1 MTLRWRQTPN
11 QKWPGVMQKVARRR
25 IPKVAAKPMKGT
37 YEEEPM
43 TLSGPS
49 GDGPYL
55 VILDEEKLR
64 EERGIQE
71 EGEVEKSITLP

>member
-1 MTLRWRQTPN
+1 MP
-11 QKWPGVMQKVARRR
+11 KVAGHDL
-25 IPKVAAKPMKGT
+25 PKVAAKPMKGT

-43 TLSGPS
+43 TLSGS
-49 GDGPYL
+49 SDDEPYL

-71 EGEVEKSITLP
+71 EGEVERSITLP